1 MSLSI
6 QRLLQAQVKRQR
18 RNPFAVASRSVSTIS
33 DNRSF
38 HNRSFS
44 TTGVVVDATDTN
56 KSTKPKSNI
65 LNKKYVVDHIAST
78 HDISSKKSQQIVE
91 TFLDTIIEAVVNG
104 KIVRL
109 TGFGAFDSYMSKP
122 RNGVNPRTAEKV
134 EIPSKQ
140 RFRFKAYGSFK
151 KS

>member
-1 MSLSI
+1 MSFI
-6 QRLLQAQVKRQR
+6 QRLLQAQVKRQC

-33 DNRSF
+33 GNHSF

-56 KSTKPKSNI
+56 KSTIPKPIS
-65 LNKKYVVDHIAST
+65 LNKKNIVDHIAST
-78 HDISSKKSQQIVE
+78 HDISSEKSQQIVE

-109 TGFGAFDSYMSKP
+109 TGFGAFDAYMSKP
-122 RNGVNPRTAEKV
+122 RNGVNPKTTEKI

-140 RFRFKAYGSFK
+140 RFRFKAYDSFK